1 MENRKTYAE
10 EIMQKLKEID
20 RTEEQ
25 EIYNIENDIQNGFI
39 IVKYKKMD
47 IEEKELLDGALTMLL
62 PAEFE
67 LMDEELAKMKYP
79 GGDRPDYI
87 YTNEDTTV
95 NISFTLEDSG
105 LISNEEV
112 EEVKNILAKQMKR
125 LYPGSKIED
134 SQPIQAGDKSVS
146 FFSFDVPLVDGNVYN
161 LMFFMEHRE
170 HLLMGGFNCSIH
182 QKKQWKPLIRQM
194 LMTIRE
200 PLQWDGHGQENR

>member
-1 MENRKTYAE
+1 MENQKTYAE
-10 EIMQKLKEID
+10 ELMQKLKEID

-25 EIYNIENDIQNGFI
+25 EIYGIENNIHNGFI

-47 IEEKELLDGALTMLL
+47 MEEKELLDGAFTMLL

-67 LMDEELAKMKYP
+67 LMDKELAKMKYP

-95 NISFTLEDSG
+95 NITFTLEDSG
-105 LISNEEV
+105 LISNDEV

-146 FFSFDVPLVDGNVYN
+146 LFSFDVPLIDGNVYN
-161 LMFFMEHRE
+161 LMFFMECRK
-170 HLLMGGFNCSIH
+170 HLLMGAFNCSIH

-194 LMTIRE
+194 LMTIKE
-200 PLQWDGHGQENR
+200 PQQCEGHGKESR

>member
-1 MENRKTYAE
+1 MDNQKTYAE
-10 EIMQKLKEID
+10 ELMQKLREID

-25 EIYNIENDIQNGFI
+25 EIYGIENDIHNGFI

-47 IEEKELLDGALTMLL
+47 MKEKELLDGALTMLL

-95 NISFTLEDSG
+95 NITFTLDDSG
-105 LISNEEV
+105 SISNEEV

-125 LYPGSKIED
+125 LYPGSKIDD
-134 SQPIQAGDKSVS
+134 SQPIQAEDKSIS
-146 FFSFDVPLVDGNVYN
+146 LFSFDVPLVDGDVYN
-161 LMFFMEHRE
+161 LMFFMEYRE

-182 QKKQWKPLIRQM
+182 QKKQWKPLIKQM

-200 PLQWDGHGQENR
+200 PQQCEGHGQESR

>member
-1 MENRKTYAE
+1 MENQKTYAE
-10 EIMQKLKEID
+10 ELMQKLKEID

-25 EIYNIENDIQNGFI
+25 EIHGIENDIHNGFI

-47 IEEKELLDGALTMLL
+47 MEEKELLDGAITMLL

-67 LMDEELAKMKYP
+67 LMDKELAKMKYP

-95 NISFTLEDSG
+95 NITFTLEDSG
-105 LISNEEV
+105 LISNDEV
-112 EEVKNILAKQMKR
+112 EEVKNILAKQMRR

-146 FFSFDVPLVDGNVYN
+146 LFSFDVPLIDGNVYN
-161 LMFFMEHRE
+161 LMFFMEFRK
-170 HLLMGGFNCSIH
+170 HLLMGAFNCSIH

-194 LMTIRE
+194 LMTIKE
-200 PLQWDGHGQENR
+200 PQQCEGHGKESR